1 MFISTDIRLNRL
13 DYDQYKK
20 LHVNYNIMNKIWQG
34 RLDGEE
40 LLYHRIFQ
48 RVKEEIDYNAV
59 STKDFVLHGF
69 AVDEGVSRNK
79 GRQGAKDAPDMIR
92 RNMSNFPVI
101 LPDFSLLDF
110 GNITCDDGNLE
121 NAQQNLANKISD
133 VLLKGGRSLVLGG
146 GHEVTYGHYSG
157 VKKAFAGQKI
167 GIINFDAHFDNREPE
182 NGVGASS
189 GTGFWQIAQ
198 EGEINSLHIGIQR
211 NSNTLKLFD
220 TAHQFGMKYILADEL
235 FFENLPSVYERV
247 NQLTESV
254 DVLYM
259 TICMDVFNASIAPGV
274 SASAYNGIF
283 ADAAFMHLYKHIL
296 KSEKLQALD
305 IAEVNPQFDIQE
317 RTGRLAASLVNE
329 WFMI

>member
-1 MFISTDIRLNRL
+1 M
-13 DYDQYKK
+13 
-20 LHVNYNIMNKIWQG
+20 IWQG

-48 RVKEEIDYNAV
+48 RVKAESNYDLI
-59 STKDFVLHGF
+59 STNDFVLHGF
-69 AVDEGVSRNK
+69 AVDEGVRRNK
-79 GRQGAKDAPDMIR
+79 GRQGAKDAPDVIR
-92 RNMSNFPVI
+92 KNISNFPVI
-101 LPDFSLLDF
+101 RPDFSLLDF
-110 GNITCDDGNLE
+110 GNITCEDGNLE
-121 NAQQNLANKISD
+121 NTQNELAKNVSK
-133 VLLKGGRSLVLGG
+133 VLLKGGKSLVLGG
-146 GHEVTYGHYSG
+146 GHEVTFGHYRG
-157 VKKAFAGQKI
+157 VKTAFQEQKI
-167 GIINFDAHFDNREPE
+167 GIINFDAHFDNRQPE

-235 FFENLPSVYERV
+235 FFENLPSIYERV
-247 NQLTESV
+247 NELAESV
-254 DVLYM
+254 DFLYM

-283 ADAAFMHLYKHIL
+283 ADAAFMHLYRHIL
-296 KSEKLQALD
+296 RNEKLIALD
-305 IAEVNPQFDIQE
+305 IAEVNPGLDIQDH
-317 RTGRLAASLVNE
+317 TARLAASLANE

>member
-1 MFISTDIRLNRL
+1 M
-13 DYDQYKK
+13 
-20 LHVNYNIMNKIWQG
+20 IWQG

-48 RVKEEIDYNAV
+48 RVKAESNYDLI
-59 STKDFVLHGF
+59 STNDFVLHGF
-69 AVDEGVSRNK
+69 AVDEGVRRNK
-79 GRQGAKDAPDMIR
+79 GRQGAKDAPDVIR
-92 RNMSNFPVI
+92 KNMSNFPVI
-101 LPDFSLLDF
+101 RPDFSLLDF
-110 GNITCDDGNLE
+110 GNITCEDENLE
-121 NAQQNLANKISD
+121 NTQNELAKNVSK
-133 VLLKGGRSLVLGG
+133 VLLKGGKSLVLGG
-146 GHEVTYGHYSG
+146 GHEVTFGHYRG
-157 VKKAFAGQKI
+157 VKTAFQEQKI
-167 GIINFDAHFDNREPE
+167 GIINFDAHFDNRQPE

-235 FFENLPSVYERV
+235 FFENLPSIYERV
-247 NQLTESV
+247 NELADSV
-254 DVLYM
+254 DFLYM

-283 ADAAFMHLYKHIL
+283 ADAAFMHLYRHIL
-296 KSEKLQALD
+296 RNKKLIALD
-305 IAEVNPQFDIQE
+305 IAEVNPDLDIQDH
-317 RTGRLAASLVNE
+317 TARLAASLANE